1 TAAESTLWAPYAGGI
16 AITTATTGRQVKMLL
31 WNEIQL
37 MYLRPLFQL
46 GVRLLQAE
54 FHITPD
60 RYAIGF
66 ATRTESQAAGAPS
79 NVSFQG
85 FHARPGGFLLLVVDE
100 APGVDPAVF
109 TAIEGIEAGGDV
121 RVLVLG
127 NPDVPSGPFYDIFTG
142 AKSGWA
148 RHTIDA
154 FTTPN
159 FVDER
164 AVADGEE
171 RMLTLADLLALP
183 EDRLDYATRPYLV
196 T

>member
-1 TAAESTLWAPYAGGI
+1 
-16 AITTATTGRQVKMLL
+16 
-31 WNEIQL
+31 EIQL
-37 MYLRPLFQL
+37 MHPQARYPL
-46 GVRLLQAE
+46 GGRLLQSS

-66 ATRTESQAAGAPS
+66 ATRTEPQPAAAPS
-79 NVSFQG
+79 NVSFQV

-164 AVADGEE
+164 AAADGED
-171 RMLTLADLLALP
+171 RQLTLPDL
-183 EDRLDYATRPYLV
+183 
-196 T
+196 